1 MPDTRPG
8 VARLRARLQ
17 AAARQEPGKARAHR
31 IRAIQ
36 PVRALAAHQRGVER
50 QDHAGAARE
59 LRERIGQLAGGN
71 LIRARRTGGGSRCGL
86 RPGGGHAGGKRARA
100 SIGQHGD
107 AAGGQRGAQTRMS

>member
-1 MPDTRPG
+1 MSRHHPS
-8 VARLRARLQ
+8 
-17 AAARQEPGKARAHR
+17 HR
-31 IRAIQ
+31 RG
-36 PVRALAAHQRGVER
+36 RSLAAPASHSASSRLALGRRPAPGQRGVER

-100 SIGQHGD
+100 SSGQHGD